1 MMSFA
6 SGGGSR
12 NKEIEKG
19 MDGRRLVE
27 KNWKTKTFPL
37 QNSPTSR
44 FRSSEVERWL
54 IEVSQASECVD
65 GSASDEDHKLRRR
78 SMLRM
83 TATQNEKYMS
93 FRDLQTVQIGE
104 LDTLE

>member
-1 MMSFA
+1 M
-6 SGGGSR
+6 
-12 NKEIEKG
+12 
-19 MDGRRLVE
+19 
-27 KNWKTKTFPL
+27 
-37 QNSPTSR
+37 
-44 FRSSEVERWL
+44 